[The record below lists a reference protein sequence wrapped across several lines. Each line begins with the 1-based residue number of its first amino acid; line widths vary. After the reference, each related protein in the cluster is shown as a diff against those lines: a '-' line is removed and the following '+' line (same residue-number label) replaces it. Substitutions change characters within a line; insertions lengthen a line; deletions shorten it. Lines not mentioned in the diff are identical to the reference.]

1 MGEKFLTSHNNQ
13 TVVNQES
20 ELKRLAEQNSI
31 GHLNIVTTSATP
43 RRKSVE
49 KIELIYLVYLR
60 TSRCSEFIQFV
71 SLFLKLE
78 TECEI
83 QRKVQNINI
92 ENYASRF
99 TFSRQRR
106 IYLFQVVG
114 LQRTIKKCTKNY
126 NARAPNL
133 LLYVHVLIEFF
144 AFIVDSLDLLFS
156 KIQLNQL
163 NDPDQICLKFAS

>member
-126 NARAPNL
+126 NALHVHRTFFCMYMFLLSFSL
-133 LLYVHVLIEFF
+133 LLWI
-144 AFIVDSLDLLFS
+144 A
-156 KIQLNQL
+156 
-163 NDPDQICLKFAS
+163 QICCFQKSN